1 MPPTIVEQGEYNYSW
16 DFVVS
21 PEDMKRRS
29 RPMNSTGKGGTL
41 ETVNY
46 QSGCRT
52 YRLRC
57 IEVPVS
63 EVENALDRWSTSSTK
78 WPSVFYIHVNNGE
91 LTPRRKAHNGK
102 DLPVDITSCLKAG
115 ENKLKIDLL
124 LGPEECD
131 KIRYFFAVEIMTT
144 SGFQLVRSLVKAVPA
159 ETGRHSLQQRLNE
172 GTGDDELAV
181 VTDSLTISLVDPFTA
196 RVFRTPARSLFC
208 NHPECFDLETFIKT
222 QKSMSGPGPMN
233 DKWRCPICKLD
244 ARPQLLVLDRFFEEI
259 RTELVR
265 TGQINTV
272 DAIDFLPNGLW
283 KFKGVSDR
291 SPKSTTNRPTLPVKR
306 KAPLSQSPAGTP
318 TSRPKIESSATPT
331 APPQKRRV
339 VIEID

>member
-16 DFVVS
+16 DFIVS

-29 RPMNSTGKGGTL
+29 RPMNSTVKEGTL

-63 EVENALDRWSTSSTK
+63 EVGKALERWSTSSTK

-91 LTPRRKAHNGK
+91 MTPRRKAHNGK

-208 NHPECFDLETFIKT
+208 SHPECFDLETFIKT

-272 DAIDFLPNGLW
+272 DAIDFLPDGLW
-283 KFKGVSDR
+283 KFKGVSNR
-291 SPKSTTNRPTLPVKR
+291 SPKLSTNRPTLPMKR
-306 KAPLSQSPAGTP
+306 KASSQSPGTP

-331 APPQKRRV
+331 APPQKGRV